1 MPAEVFSSYE
11 SEWFWCDCATPYH
24 AINKALGNL
33 QLGVVKYLQAQMSIV
48 NYLVYCQTAL
58 STVVFVKNRSSSG
71 SSGQPLQSAV
81 KYHDCGQVIALQV
94 FIGKAKEALDT
105 VDAGL
110 RFKKLMCFHIS
121 SWTERGRLAIELAR
135 MCSSCRD
142 TAERMSAHSRWIPW
156 TAKPSCKQEC
166 CWVRNDCLARW
177 R

>member
-1 MPAEVFSSYE
+1 MTVP
-11 SEWFWCDCATPYH
+11 PYH

-71 SSGQPLQSAV
+71 QPLQEAV
-81 KYHDCGQVIALQV
+81 KYLDCGQVIALQV

-105 VDAGL
+105 VDADL
-110 RFKKLMCFHIS
+110 RFKKLICSQIS

-142 TAERMSAHSRWIPW
+142 TAERMSAHSRWIP
-156 TAKPSCKQEC
+156 
-166 CWVRNDCLARW
+166 
-177 R
+177 